1 MQQVTL
7 NIENPAIWPSLR
19 KVLGAIDGVSI
30 VPSRRRSGIEEA
42 DEDIRMGRVYK
53 ADSVDDMFKDIL
65 GEDVFNEIRRS
76 HVKH

>member
-19 KVLGAIDGVSI
+19 KVLSAIDGVSI

-53 ADSVDDMFKDIL
+53 ADSVDDMFKQIL
-65 GEDVFNEIRRS
+65 G
-76 HVKH
+76 

>member
-53 ADSVDDMFKDIL
+53 ADSVDDMFKQIL
-65 GEDVFNEIRRS
+65 G
-76 HVKH
+76 